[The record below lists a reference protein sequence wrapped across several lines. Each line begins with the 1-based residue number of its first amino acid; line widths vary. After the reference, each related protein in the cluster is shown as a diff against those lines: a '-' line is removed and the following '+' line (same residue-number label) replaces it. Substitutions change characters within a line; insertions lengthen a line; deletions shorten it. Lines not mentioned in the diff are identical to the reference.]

1 MPNEFDEPKKIKHD
15 QNRLP
20 PDLAEIENRL
30 GGLRQSST
38 STLDRDELMFQS
50 GYAAAMAA
58 KEPCPPN
65 SKNRFAKVAWPALS
79 GSLGAVAA
87 VLAVLLWAAPVE
99 TQNGPVASKPAEVP
113 VEVVD
118 AKTVEPIKVSNAN
131 DAVVSAATNPIEAAI
146 SPYLKTVFRLAAS
159 DGSVLEFRNRRLANL
174 LSDEPERPR
183 RRTGKTRPRMEPLR
197 ATSFQ
202 NQQLWGQL

>member
-1 MPNEFDEPKKIKHD
+1 MLNEFDEPEKFEHD
-15 QNRLP
+15 PDRLP
-20 PDLAEIENRL
+20 PDLAEIESRL
-30 GGLRQSST
+30 GALRQASP

-50 GYAAAMAA
+50 GYAAALAA

-65 SKNRFAKVAWPALS
+65 LQSRFAKVAWPALS
-79 GSLGAVAA
+79 GSLGVVAA
-87 VLAVLLWAAPVE
+87 VLAVLLWAAPVA
-99 TQNGPVASKPAEVP
+99 TQSGPVASKPAEVP
-113 VEVVD
+113 VEVGDVE
-118 AKTVEPIKVSNAN
+118 TVEPIKVFNAN
-131 DAVVSAATNPIEAAI
+131 DAVASATTNPIEAAI
-146 SPYLKTVFRLAAS
+146 SPYLGNVFRLEAS

>member
-1 MPNEFDEPKKIKHD
+1 MLNEFDEHKRIKHD

-20 PDLAEIENRL
+20 PDLAEIESRL
-30 GGLRQSST
+30 GALRQAST

-58 KEPCPPN
+58 KEPCPPKLQ
-65 SKNRFAKVAWPALS
+65 SRFAKVAWPALS

-87 VLAVLLWAAPVE
+87 VLAVLLWVTPVE
-99 TQNGPVASKPAEVP
+99 TQSGPVASKPAEVT

-118 AKTVEPIKVSNAN
+118 VETVEPIKISNAN
-131 DAVVSAATNPIEAAI
+131 DAIASADAKPIETAV
-146 SPYLKTVFRLAAS
+146 SPYLESIFRLAAS

-202 NQQLWGQL
+202 NHQLWGQL

>member
-1 MPNEFDEPKKIKHD
+1 MLNEFDEHEKFEHD
-15 QNRLP
+15 PDRLP
-20 PDLAEIENRL
+20 PDLAEIENQL
-30 GGLRQSST
+30 GALRQASA

-58 KEPCPPN
+58 NEPCPPKLQ
-65 SKNRFAKVAWPALS
+65 SRFAKVAWPALS
-79 GSLGAVAA
+79 GSLGAVAS

-113 VEVVD
+113 AVVE
-118 AKTVEPIKVSNAN
+118 AETVEPNEGSNAN
-131 DAVVSAATNPIEAAI
+131 DAVASAATNPIEAAI
-146 SPYLKTVFRLAAS
+146 SPYLGNIFRLPAS
-159 DGSVLEFRNRRLANL
+159 DGSVLEFRKRRLANL

-183 RRTGKTRPRMEPLR
+183 RRTRKTRPRMEPLR
-197 ATSFQ
+197 ATHFQ

>member
-1 MPNEFDEPKKIKHD
+1 
-15 QNRLP
+15 
-20 PDLAEIENRL
+20 
-30 GGLRQSST
+30 
-38 STLDRDELMFQS
+38 MFQS

-58 KEPCPPN
+58 KESCPPE
-65 SKNRFAKVAWPALS
+65 SKNRFAQVAWPALS

-99 TQNGPVASKPAEVP
+99 TQNGPIASKPAEVP
-113 VEVVD
+113 VVVD
-118 AKTVEPIKVSNAN
+118 AETVEPIKVSNAN
-131 DAVVSAATNPIEAAI
+131 DAVVSAATNPIETAI
-146 SPYLKTVFRLAAS
+146 SPYLRNIFRLAAS
-159 DGSVLEFRNRRLANL
+159 DGSVLEFRNRKLANL

>member
-20 PDLAEIENRL
+20 PDLNEIENRL
-30 GGLRQSST
+30 GALTQSST

-58 KEPCPPN
+58 KEPSPPN
-65 SKNRFAKVAWPALS
+65 SKNRFAQVAWPALS

-87 VLAVLLWAAPVE
+87 VLAVLLWATPVE
-99 TQNGPVASKPAEVP
+99 TQNEPVASKPAEVP
-113 VEVVD
+113 VKVVD
-118 AKTVEPIKVSNAN
+118 VDTVEPIKIFNAN
-131 DAVVSAATNPIEAAI
+131 DAVASAATNPIEATI
-146 SPYLKTVFRLAAS
+146 SPYLGDVFRLPAS
-159 DGSVLEFRNRRLANL
+159 DGSVLAFRNRRLADV
-174 LSDEPERPR
+174 LSDLPERPR
-183 RRTGKTRPRMEPLR
+183 RRTGKARPRMEPLR